1 MANTRRIGSAIVAI
15 VEHDYTAMQPDELTL
30 VKGAIIENIK
40 VQPGGWWEGTL
51 AAAGKTGMFPDNFVR
66 VLEPDDKNPVVLR
79 DKTATSN
86 RRCKVVYSYTQ
97 NNNDELSLA
106 VGDIIEV
113 LGEVEEGW
121 WRGKVGNR
129 VGVFPSNFVLSIDES
144 PVSANRISTNTPGN
158 RTTKTSLNSSRE
170 DLVSSTVNNS
180 VTAAD
185 KDAPSLP
192 PKPVRELCRVLYPYD
207 PLNEDELELLEGDII
222 TILSKDL
229 PDKGWWKGELR
240 GKVGV
245 FPDNF
250 VSILPPDASPSKE
263 NSSKPDRPPP
273 ASKMIIQKST
283 NNVNS
288 TNNSRKDSFGS
299 KDSLNESGIVTG
311 SVAAHR
317 KSLESKSVDPIAE
330 KPPRKSFET
339 KSSTD
344 IRKSMENLDE
354 KKSTPPPVLSKK
366 PSVPIKKSPTIGSV
380 TTNLFSGLKQKVKPP
395 ADSKVNE
402 NKDNLDGG
410 ATSKMGAQV
419 ADNGEK
425 GITGERISRSFGES
439 DFDQVERSSGVLKD
453 MRANR
458 AKLPKGRRPPSS
470 ALNSSGENSMLN
482 GSSGSI
488 DEHNN
493 SKDTSQSE
501 DELVKPKARGWEK
514 NKAPWMAELKASQA
528 KKTSP
533 SFDSAKSPETRTS
546 ESITV
551 VSTSDNHHSERSDMS
566 KSFSSSSFMTAS
578 QRKTSE
584 SFEVRSN
591 SVDVKTT
598 NSFEKKESDSM
609 TKSVSALSTKI
620 AISDNSSSLPPT
632 GEEVVAKPRPVSM
645 GVSLRNRS
653 SSPKRQLAGR
663 PPSIGG
669 ETSTTILTSNTI
681 TTSIPEPSPPP
692 QSSESNNNKVTE
704 LEQRVVKLERIVQT
718 QGIAIEDLA
727 KRLREETDK
736 VKTLKAELE
745 KYAQCVTQV

>member
-1 MANTRRIGSAIVAI
+1 MDSLATRNSVSAI
-15 VEHDYTAMQPDELTL
+15 VEHDYTAMQPDELSL
-30 VKGAIIENIK
+30 VKGAIIQNIK
-40 VQPGGWWEGTL
+40 VQPGGWWEGTI
-51 AAAGKTGMFPDNFVR
+51 ASSGKSGMFPDNFVR

-79 DKTATSN
+79 DKSAASN

-121 WRGKVGNR
+121 WRGKLGNR
-129 VGVFPSNFVLSIDES
+129 VGVFPSNFVLTVDDVS
-144 PVSANRISTNTPGN
+144 PVSANRISTNTSGN
-158 RTTKTSLNSSRE
+158 RTKTSLNSSRE
-170 DLVSSTVNNS
+170 DLVSAGVNNS
-180 VTAAD
+180 VAQD

-192 PKPVRELCRVLYPYD
+192 PKPVREICRVLFPYE

-250 VSILPPDASPSKE
+250 VFVLPPEASPSKE
-263 NSSKPDRPPP
+263 SGIKPDRPPP
-273 ASKMIIQKST
+273 ASKMIIQKTT
-283 NNVNS
+283 NNSNS
-288 TNNSRKDSFGS
+288 INSSRKDSFGS

-330 KPPRKSFET
+330 KPPRKSFDT
-339 KSSTD
+339 KSSVD
-344 IRKSMENLDE
+344 MRKSMENLDE
-354 KKSTPPPVLSKK
+354 KKATPPPVLSKK

-380 TTNLFSGLKQKVKPP
+380 TTNIFGLNKKVKP
-395 ADSKVNE
+395 AE
-402 NKDNLDGG
+402 NKTSNLDNPDGG
-410 ATSKMGAQV
+410 ASSKMGSPQV
-419 ADNGEK
+419 ADNNEK
-425 GITGERISRSFGES
+425 GVVGERITRSFGES

-458 AKLPKGRRPPSS
+458 AKLPKGRRPPTS
-470 ALNSSGENSMLN
+470 ALNSSGESSMLN

-488 DEHNN
+488 EEHNN

-501 DELVKPKARGWEK
+501 DELVKPKAREWEK
-514 NKAPWMAELKASQA
+514 NKAPWMAELKANQA

-533 SFDSAKSPETRTS
+533 SFDSTKSPAEVTS
-546 ESITV
+546 GGENT
-551 VSTSDNHHSERSDMS
+551 ERMDMS
-566 KSFSSSSFMTAS
+566 KSFSSSFMAS
-578 QRKTSE
+578 SQKRTSE

-591 SVDVKTT
+591 SVDVKST
-598 NSFEKKESDSM
+598 SFEVKKEDVM
-609 TKSVSALSTKI
+609 TKSVSAVSTKI
-620 AISDNSSSLPPT
+620 AVPDN
-632 GEEVVAKPRPVSM
+632 EEPVSKPRPASVA
-645 GVSLRNRS
+645 VSLRNRS
-653 SSPKRQLAGR
+653 SSPMRQLSAGR
-663 PPSIGG
+663 PPSMGT
-669 ETSTTILTSNTI
+669 EVVAENAH
-681 TTSIPEPSPPP
+681 
-692 QSSESNNNKVTE
+692 QSESKVGE
-704 LEQRVVKLERIVQT
+704 LEQRVAKLERIVQS
-718 QGIAIEDLA
+718 QGITIEDLVR
-727 KRLREETDK
+727 RLRDESDK